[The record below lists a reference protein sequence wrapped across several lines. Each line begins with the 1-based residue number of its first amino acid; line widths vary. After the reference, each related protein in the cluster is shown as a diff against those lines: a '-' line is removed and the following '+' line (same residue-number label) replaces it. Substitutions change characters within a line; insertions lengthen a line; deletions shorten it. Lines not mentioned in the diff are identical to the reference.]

1 MRAAFALVLVAL
13 ACVGTA
19 NAFQIVVDAHAEECF
34 FDVIK
39 KGTKMALAFQVSDGG
54 FLDIDVKI
62 LGPDHKPIFNAERES
77 EGRYTFAAHMDGRY
91 TYCFGNKMSTMTPKT
106 VAFSMDIHEPAPA
119 PGEALVELVMLFVPD
134 YPRPYLQ
141 KYTGT

>member
-54 FLDIDVKI
+54 FLDIDVKVGACNTLHQPAI
-62 LGPDHKPIFNAERES
+62 RINCVCWECEVMWVVKCTCTANAS
-77 EGRYTFAAHMDGRY
+77 ELSIRR
-91 TYCFGNKMSTMTPKT
+91 
-106 VAFSMDIHEPAPA
+106 
-119 PGEALVELVMLFVPD
+119 VPD
-134 YPRPYLQ
+134 FQ
-141 KYTGT
+141 Q